1 MNVLRVFAFMALLVS
16 AASAWADVKIA
27 VVDLRAAI
35 LQSDEAKMVEQKLN
49 TSLSQDE
56 ADAVAL
62 RKEIGKLQEKLQKDQ
77 AVMSQDEVRD
87 LQKKIDDKNM
97 DFSFK
102 NQKIQKS
109 QKDAM
114 QDLISNMA
122 PKVDK
127 ELHEIAKEKKLD
139 LILRTEVVP
148 FADKKLDITSE
159 LIKRLNQSK

>member
-35 LQSDEAKMVEQKLN
+35 MQSDEAKVKEQKLKS
-49 TSLSQDE
+49 SLSQDE

-62 RKEIGKLQEKLQKDQ
+62 SKEIQKLQDKLQKDQ

-87 LQKKIDDKNM
+87 LQKKIDDKKM

-102 NQKIQKS
+102 SQKIQKS

-122 PKVDK
+122 PKVEK
-127 ELHEIAKEKKLD
+127 ALNEIAKENKYD
-139 LILRTEVVP
+139 IILRSEVVP
-148 FADKKLDITSE
+148 WANDKLDITPE
-159 LIKRLNQSK
+159 LIKRLNKGK